1 VWNKVMPVASWV
13 QITMATEVVLSS
25 IVLEFP
31 ESVSETLPSSSNISV
46 AGTLLLLNTMVFASF
61 TLELKIE

>member
-1 VWNKVMPVASWV
+1 
-13 QITMATEVVLSS
+13 MATEVVLSS

-31 ESVSETLPSSSNISV
+31 ESVSETLPGSSNISV